1 MNPTGTPTTPPRQ
14 SPSVTFAA
22 QVRAG
27 APGRGPRV
35 SEVSRLSAVEFAR
48 LVRSHSRARTSQ
60 ALTGR

>member
-35 SEVSRLSAVEFAR
+35 SEISRLSSVEFAR
-48 LVRSHSRARTSQ
+48 LVRSSGPGRAKH
-60 ALTGR
+60 